1 MDPKPTMDIVIAHY
15 NEDLSWLEDDID
27 SCHIYSKGG
36 EKNAPPYPHKAIPN
50 IGREGHTYL
59 HHLIENYESLADVTL
74 FLQGHIDDHIPF
86 GIDEVKRRALE
97 TKPGQVTTF
106 PFRELETFD
115 HWDGI
120 PWEEYPSWKK
130 WSSMVRVNAAK
141 TPAEYWRIFFP
152 GREIPASLGF
162 APGALFAVRR
172 ETIQQHS
179 RDFYRLMMQEF
190 FLGDMA
196 HVNPETGHH
205 AERFWLAIWNPSEYC
220 CWDKVK
226 DVSKE
231 KRNAQGQLAKGR
243 WHITPR
249 GLEIDE
255 GTLRPAPTQYVDLVT
270 YWMLLMQKAN
280 E

>member
-1 MDPKPTMDIVIAHY
+1 MEIVIAHY
-15 NEDLSWLEDDID
+15 NEDLSWLEDGID
-27 SCHIYSKGG
+27 SCSIYSKGG
-36 EKNAPPYPHKAIPN
+36 EKNAPPYPHQAIPN

-59 HHLIENYESLADVTL
+59 YHLVENYESLADVTL
-74 FLQGHIDDHIPF
+74 FLQGRIDDHISLSLTE
-86 GIDEVKRRALE
+86 IKRRALE
-97 TKPGQVTTF
+97 TQPGEVTTF

-130 WSSMVRVNAAK
+130 WSSMQRVNAVK
-141 TPAEYWRIFFP
+141 TPAQYWQTFFP
-152 GREIPASLGF
+152 GREIPASVGY
-162 APGALFAVRR
+162 APGALFAVRK

-179 RDFYRLMMQEF
+179 RDFYRLVLHEF

-205 AERFWLAIWNPSEYC
+205 MERFFLAIWNPSEYC

-226 DVSKE
+226 DVARE

-249 GLEIDE
+249 WADIDE
-255 GTLRPAPTQYVDLVT
+255 ATLRPGPAQ
-270 YWMLLMQKAN
+270 
-280 E
+280 